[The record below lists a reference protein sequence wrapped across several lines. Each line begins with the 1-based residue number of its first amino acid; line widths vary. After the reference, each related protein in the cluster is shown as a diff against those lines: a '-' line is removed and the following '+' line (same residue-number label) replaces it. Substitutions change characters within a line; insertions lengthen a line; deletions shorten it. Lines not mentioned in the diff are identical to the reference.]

1 MKDKRLV
8 IKLKNNTAGAL
19 DSVIRKYSA
28 YIYTVVYNVLSGKM
42 TEEDIEETVSDAF
55 IKLWQNSG
63 NLREDKPLLPYLS
76 VIALNLARNRL
87 RENKSYAFC
96 DNSILEAV
104 QGDDFFEKIE
114 KSETVN
120 MVLEA
125 AENCL
130 KEQDREIFIRYYF
143 YGERLEKISAFLGLT
158 LSNSKTK
165 LCRARK
171 KIREYLTERGTAL
184 KRSKAFIMDYRLLEY
199 KKIRKY
205 TIRKSV
211 RDKLKRMKGEV
222 KIMKMSKLRKLA
234 VAGAIAAATLISFT
248 TVNAATDGA
257 VINKITDT
265 ITNVRFIVDGREVEK
280 TAVVKEKGEDYII
293 YEMK

>member
-171 KIREYLTERGTAL
+171 KL
-184 KRSKAFIMDYRLLEY
+184 S
-199 KKIRKY
+199 
-205 TIRKSV
+205 
-211 RDKLKRMKGEV
+211 
-222 KIMKMSKLRKLA
+222 
-234 VAGAIAAATLISFT
+234 LIH
-248 TVNAATDGA
+248 
-257 VINKITDT
+257 I
-265 ITNVRFIVDGREVEK
+265 
-280 TAVVKEKGEDYII
+280 
-293 YEMK
+293 

>member
-28 YIYTVVYNVLSGKM
+28 YIYTVVYNVLSG
-42 TEEDIEETVSDAF
+42 

-171 KIREYLTERGTAL
+171 KIREYLTERG
-184 KRSKAFIMDYRLLEY
+184 Y
-199 KKIRKY
+199 
-205 TIRKSV
+205 
-211 RDKLKRMKGEV
+211 G
-222 KIMKMSKLRKLA
+222 
-234 VAGAIAAATLISFT
+234 
-248 TVNAATDGA
+248 
-257 VINKITDT
+257 
-265 ITNVRFIVDGREVEK
+265 VEK
-280 TAVVKEKGEDYII
+280 V
-293 YEMK
+293 

>member
-1 MKDKRLV
+1 M
-8 IKLKNNTAGAL
+8 
-19 DSVIRKYSA
+19 
-28 YIYTVVYNVLSGKM
+28 
-42 TEEDIEETVSDAF
+42 
-55 IKLWQNSG
+55 
-63 NLREDKPLLPYLS
+63 
-76 VIALNLARNRL
+76 
-87 RENKSYAFC
+87 
-96 DNSILEAV
+96 
-104 QGDDFFEKIE
+104 
-114 KSETVN
+114 
-120 MVLEA
+120 
-125 AENCL
+125 
-130 KEQDREIFIRYYF
+130 
-143 YGERLEKISAFLGLT
+143 
-158 LSNSKTK
+158 
-165 LCRARK
+165 
-171 KIREYLTERGTAL
+171 

-248 TVNAATDGA
+248 TVNAATAGA

>member
-1 MKDKRLV
+1 M
-8 IKLKNNTAGAL
+8 
-19 DSVIRKYSA
+19 
-28 YIYTVVYNVLSGKM
+28 
-42 TEEDIEETVSDAF
+42 
-55 IKLWQNSG
+55 
-63 NLREDKPLLPYLS
+63 
-76 VIALNLARNRL
+76 
-87 RENKSYAFC
+87 
-96 DNSILEAV
+96 
-104 QGDDFFEKIE
+104 
-114 KSETVN
+114 
-120 MVLEA
+120 
-125 AENCL
+125 
-130 KEQDREIFIRYYF
+130 
-143 YGERLEKISAFLGLT
+143 
-158 LSNSKTK
+158 
-165 LCRARK
+165 
-171 KIREYLTERGTAL
+171 

-211 RDKLKRMKGEV
+211 RDKLKRMN
-222 KIMKMSKLRKLA
+222 KLRKLA